1 MNTMREKCLLNN
13 EDGSVIV
20 IAMIMMV
27 LLTLLG
33 ISATMTS
40 NIEIQ
45 IAGNDMIYKQNL
57 YMAEAG
63 AMEAAQNLENIDLE
77 TNSPPWLI
85 GTVDEDIDI
94 PDEDFWN
101 DNSQQSSDPNLQN
114 NTRMLAVSEGI
125 PDRSSLDMS
134 RSRVHSYAVYGRC
147 SQNRGLVLIKV
158 GYRKAF

>member
-1 MNTMREKCLLNN
+1 MKEKCLLNN
-13 EDGSVIV
+13 EDGSVMV
-20 IAMIMMV
+20 VALIMMV

-45 IAGNDMIYKQNL
+45 ISGNEMIYKQNL

-63 AMEAAQNLENIDLE
+63 AMEAAQNLENSDLE
-77 TNSPPWLI
+77 NNPPAWLI
-85 GTVDEDIDI
+85 GNVDEDNDI

-101 DNSQQSSDPNLQN
+101 ANSQQSSDPNLQN
-114 NTRMLAVSEGI
+114 NTRILAVSEGI
-125 PDRSSLDMS
+125 PYRSSLDMS
-134 RSRVHSYAVYGRC
+134 RSRVNSYAVYGRC
-147 SQNRGLVLIKV
+147 SRNRGLVLIKV